1 MINFDEMVTVGLQ
14 NGHKAW
20 VSIAMLEV
28 TYSRKFGISRSIIL
42 VWENSINGFCS
53 LTLEGHLTYKFSFW
67 YGKQELIKD
76 GSLFLL
82 LVPNVAVSQS
92 MACPPHSWY
101 LVKASMDIGVCWVR
115 FLTFKLTLKELLN
128 IE

>member
-1 MINFDEMVTVGLQ
+1 VINFDEMVTVGLQ
-14 NGHKAW
+14 NGHKAG

-42 VWENSINGFCS
+42 VWENFTNWFCS

-82 LVPNVAVSQS
+82 LVCNVATTQS

-101 LVKASMDIGVCWVR
+101 LEKASMHIGVCWVG